1 MRTDTALA
9 PRLVDTVKDV
19 MENIPSWVL
28 WAVMIFAVL
37 YGLSPLDILPDFLP
51 YGLGFL
57 DDGGIGV
64 FGVMAMLLHI
74 SNRKKRKNV
83 DDFVEDE
90 PVEAFEH
97 VYTE

>member
-1 MRTDTALA
+1 MRTDNALA
-9 PRLVDTVKDV
+9 PRLVDNVKAF

-57 DDGGIGV
+57 DDGGVGV

-74 SNRKKRKNV
+74 SNRKKKNKAA
-83 DDFVEDE
+83 DFAENGTAEV
-90 PVEAFEH
+90 FEH
-97 VYTE
+97 VYSE

>member
-9 PRLVDTVKDV
+9 PRLVENVKGV
-19 MENIPSWVL
+19 MDSIPSWVL

-51 YGLGFL
+51 YGLGFI
-57 DDGGIGV
+57 DDGGVGV

-74 SNRKKRKNV
+74 SNRKKNKNAA
-83 DDFVEDE
+83 DFVEEE
-90 PVEAFEH
+90 PVEAFEQ
-97 VYTE
+97 VYSE